1 MAEFSASPTS
11 TVLEHQLFI
20 RHNALWTTC
29 GTSLFG
35 QIHCEVCSQQRS
47 MLDRINLGITPQK
60 AMAIALS
67 AVVDAD
73 TWEMG
78 RRYKS

>member
-1 MAEFSASPTS
+1 
-11 TVLEHQLFI
+11 
-20 RHNALWTTC
+20 
-29 GTSLFG
+29 
-35 QIHCEVCSQQRS
+35 